1 MIRNPEAKSNIAVTN
16 INKTG
21 YTNVTKQKN
30 NIILLSAL
38 ALLPELISIIKDLF
52 HKLEAKTNQ

>member
-1 MIRNPEAKSNIAVTN
+1 MIKNPEAKNNIAVTN

-21 YTNVTKQKN
+21 NTDVTKQNN

-38 ALLPELISIIKDLF
+38 ELLPELISIIKD
-52 HKLEAKTNQ
+52 